1 MATDSRWWEEYE
13 CAMDAHPSSREE
25 AQEIVRAAAKVAG
38 GKHSFLQLAGS
49 VLAYAVQVAGVPQQ
63 SRIVCPVAIL
73 TDAQTA
79 SSGEA
84 TLICFRGLDYVRVFG
99 APTAGYA
106 SANQPFPLPGGD
118 RLVLTTGCDVS
129 RTGEVFC
136 DDPINPDVY
145 SETPLEDALAWI
157 TGD

>member
-25 AQEIVRAAAKVAG
+25 AQEIVRAAVKVAG
-38 GKHSFLQLAGS
+38 GKYSFLQLAGS
-49 VLAYAVQVAGVPQQ
+49 VLADAVQVAGVPQQ

-79 SSGEA
+79 SSGE
-84 TLICFRGLDYVRVFG
+84 
-99 APTAGYA
+99 
-106 SANQPFPLPGGD
+106 
-118 RLVLTTGCDVS
+118 
-129 RTGEVFC
+129 VFC

>member
-79 SSGEA
+79 SSGTQKRPWKTLWLGLLAIEYLLIREA
-84 TLICFRGLDYVRVFG
+84 SRKGWRQG
-99 APTAGYA
+99 
-106 SANQPFPLPGGD
+106 PGGL
-118 RLVLTTGCDVS
+118 RGPGFLRCGS
-129 RTGEVFC
+129 Q
-136 DDPINPDVY
+136 
-145 SETPLEDALAWI
+145 SEGLS
-157 TGD
+157 G